1 MKMLE
6 NSKRGLMERIFLYTC
21 NLNFNTVKN
30 CFPNDNINNLSD
42 KDNELLVI
50 KNIEFDLRLN
60 DSFLIG
66 YAVTE
71 NNIFTD
77 CAMSN
82 QRDRHI
88 YNNFKNGAY
97 IYFEYFKG
105 NILILN
111 DFMGLIPLYY
121 YQISDITIISNSFKI
136 ISKLVAKII
145 NKDAIYEY
153 LLTGANFSHNTILKN
168 VNQLTPASKLMFNS
182 QTGLLKVSIRDCFA
196 SDFENNAGFESI
208 KESFKIT
215 LTKAVQRLYKKDY
228 KYSMSITGGM
238 DSRLIFLE
246 WPDKM
251 NLLTETAG
259 EGTSDLFKAI
269 DIIKEIGNPAL
280 HSIEDLKLEHY
291 TEGLDNYYKNCDNPM
306 TVFDQQNSYHIDW
319 KLSRGSRFH
328 ISGVGGELFDG
339 ENLYLSRAKNYVIKE
354 AILPYNYHPIEEISK
369 EEMLKNILGVSN
381 KINNLQFLDDGK
393 IYDSL
398 FTKIVSILDPFI
410 GKTKHSECWTER
422 FRTYKLALSG
432 YRLVGSQLL
441 SFYDIM
447 MPYNDID
454 LIKNICNSHPKHR
467 ELRKLTISVLKDYE
481 QLKNIPLD
489 TTHLPISSPY
499 FLHKFFRVL
508 RMVFNIGFHKKIPF
522 IQKGNPPIFRKFPY
536 FDERFNDFRNLVNE
550 LILKC
555 DYLDRDNVRKYL
567 NIVTSERKYNYY
579 IHHSTETN
587 ILLLLR
593 LAYTQKIINED

>member
-1 MKMLE
+1 MNNYLE
-6 NSKRGLMERIFLYTC
+6 YPLGGILERMFLYTH
-21 NLNFNTVKN
+21 NLNSNTVRN
-30 CFPNDNINNLSD
+30 YFPNDNINNLSD
-42 KDNELLVI
+42 RELLVI
-50 KNIEFDLRLN
+50 RDINYYPSLN
-60 DSFLIG
+60 NSFLIG
-66 YAVTE
+66 YAITE
-71 NNIFTD
+71 NNIITD

-82 QRDRHI
+82 RIDKHI
-88 YNNFKNGAY
+88 YDNFKNGAY
-97 IYFEYFKG
+97 IYFEYCKG
-105 NILILN
+105 NILIVN

-121 YQISDITIISNSFKI
+121 YQMGDITIISNSFKI
-136 ISKLVAKII
+136 ISKLVTKII

-153 LLTGANFSHNTILKN
+153 LLTGTNFSQNTILKN
-168 VNQLTPASKLMFNS
+168 VKQLTPASKLMFNS
-182 QTGLLKVSIRDCFA
+182 QTGLLEVSIRDSFA
-196 SDFENNAGFESI
+196 SDYENNTGFESI
-208 KESFKIT
+208 KETFKIMFPI
-215 LTKAVQRLYKKDY
+215 AVKRLYKKDY

-291 TEGLDNYYKNCDNPM
+291 TEGIDNYYKNCDNPM
-306 TVFDQQNSYHIDW
+306 AVFDQQNSFHIDW

-328 ISGVGGELFDG
+328 ISGGGGELFDG

-354 AILPYNYHPIEEISK
+354 AIVPYNYHSIEEISK
-369 EEMLKNILGVSN
+369 EEMLKNILGVNN
-381 KINNLQFLDDGK
+381 KIYNLQFLNEVEIDN
-393 IYDSL
+393 SL
-398 FTKIVSILDPFI
+398 FTYIVSILDPFI
-410 GKTKHSECWTER
+410 GKTKYSECWTER
-422 FRTYKLALSG
+422 FRTYKLALGG

-441 SFYDIM
+441 SYYDVV

-454 LIKNICNSHPKHR
+454 LIKNICSSHPKHR

-489 TTHLPISSPY
+489 TTHLLISSPY

-508 RMVFNIGFHKKIPF
+508 RMVLNIGFHKKIPF
-522 IQKGNPPIFRKFPY
+522 IQKGNPPTFRKFHY
-536 FDERFNDFRNLVNE
+536 FDEKYADFRNLVNE
-550 LILKC
+550 LILSC
-555 DYLDRDNVRKYL
+555 DYLDRENVRKYL
-567 NIVTSERKYNYY
+567 NTVTNERKYNFY

-593 LAYTQKIINED
+593 LAYTQKIINEN